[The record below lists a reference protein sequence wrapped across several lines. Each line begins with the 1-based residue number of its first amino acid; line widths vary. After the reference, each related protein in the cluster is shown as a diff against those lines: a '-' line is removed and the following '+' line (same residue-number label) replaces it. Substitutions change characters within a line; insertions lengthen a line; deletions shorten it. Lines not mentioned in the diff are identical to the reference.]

1 MADTV
6 LYTTFRES
14 YKYVEHCLLADTV
27 LYGTFRESFYK
38 YVEHYLLADTVLY
51 ATFRDLATLPS
62 SGDWNVVL
70 TDMIFGF
77 DIVVAENYRP

>member
-1 MADTV
+1 MIKT
-6 LYTTFRES
+6 LPT
-14 YKYVEHCLLADTV
+14 C
-27 LYGTFRESFYK
+27 
-38 YVEHYLLADTVLY
+38 HYQNTILETDMCYFTDIAV
-51 ATFRDLATLPS
+51 LPS